1 MSRDA
6 LQLIN
11 EPEWRSGFTNLL
23 NKEYALWWKT
33 RTWWIQSLIW
43 LLILNGLVA
52 LILWGPLLSAEST
65 PSPVLG
71 YSEGL
76 PFYLNFKGVFVAI
89 GVIIISHG
97 VIIGEKQSG
106 TAEWVLSNPVSRAAF
121 ILSKLIAN
129 ASGIL
134 ITMVLLQDLVAYL
147 QFSFYGEKFLPFLP
161 YLSAMSVQSLHLFY
175 YLALTLM
182 LGTFF
187 NRRGAVI
194 GIPIAHLFGLP
205 LLWNSAPGLV
215 RLLPASL
222 PDLSLLMALEQPLA
236 QDWYVPIWVTL
247 ALSLGYV
254 LVAIWRFEREEF

>member
-1 MSRDA
+1 MSSDA
-6 LQLIN
+6 LELIN

-52 LILWGPLLSAEST
+52 IILWGTLLGAGTS

-76 PFYLNFKGVFVAI
+76 PFYLNFKGIFVAI
-89 GVIIISHG
+89 GVIIISQG
-97 VIIGEKQSG
+97 IIIGEKQSG

-121 ILSKLIAN
+121 ILSKLTAN
-129 ASGIL
+129 ATGIL

-147 QFSFYGEKFLPFLP
+147 QFSFHGGRLLPLLP
-161 YLSAMSVQSLHLFY
+161 YFSAMSVQSLHLFY

-187 NRRGAVI
+187 NARGAVI
-194 GIPIAHLFGLP
+194 GISFAHLFGLP
-205 LLWNSAPGLV
+205 LLWTVAPGLV
-215 RLLPASL
+215 RLLPTSL
-222 PDLSLLMALEQPLA
+222 PDLSLLVALEQPLA
-236 QDWYVPIWVTL
+236 PDWYIPVLVTL
-247 ALSLGYV
+247 ALSLGYI

>member
-1 MSRDA
+1 MSSDA
-6 LQLIN
+6 LQLMN
-11 EPEWRSGFTNLL
+11 EPEWRSGLTNLL

-33 RTWWIQSLIW
+33 RTWWLQSLIW

-52 LILWGPLLSAEST
+52 VILWGPLLGTDSPS
-65 PSPVLG
+65 SPVLG

-76 PFYLNFKGVFVAI
+76 PFYLNFKGVFLAI
-89 GVIIISHG
+89 GVIIISQG
-97 VIIGEKQSG
+97 IIIGEKQSG

-129 ASGIL
+129 ATGIL
-134 ITMVLLQDLVAYL
+134 ITMVLLQDSIAYL
-147 QFSFYGEKFLPFLP
+147 QFSFHGRRFLPFLP

-187 NRRGAVI
+187 NGRGAVI
-194 GIPIAHLFGLP
+194 GISIAHLFGLP
-205 LLWNSAPGLV
+205 VLWNSAPSLV
-215 RLLPASL
+215 RLLPTSL
-222 PDLSLLMALEQPLA
+222 PDLSLLLALEQPLA
-236 QDWYVPIWVTL
+236 PGWYAPIWVTL